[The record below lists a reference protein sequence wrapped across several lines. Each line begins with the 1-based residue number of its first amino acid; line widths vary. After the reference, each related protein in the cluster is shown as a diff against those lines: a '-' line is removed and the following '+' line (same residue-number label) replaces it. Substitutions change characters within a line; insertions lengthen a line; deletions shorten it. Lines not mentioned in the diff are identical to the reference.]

1 MSLYQE
7 LDPVFQQW
15 IETAVEIAE
24 NPAGDSGY
32 EKISYHMLLLAALKT
47 ASSELRQIFSANM
60 LEGLNLTLFTTFLEE
75 NIRLAPKGQATLEGA
90 DDDFDTAAR
99 ELLQRLIGSSGEV
112 SGWLTIFQNPTG
124 ENFQLD
130 EFFAVTAI
138 IHEFKHQLLDEGML
152 QKELFPDGA
161 LLDSAL
167 FSEDGLQV
175 IESAALKAAIARSEY
190 ILPVHLLAAI
200 LHFGHPAIETLI
212 RKNMVPSASFPK
224 FMENIDSYLRLLDT
238 EAAPLPLALNSF
250 SQYCADKLVSAY
262 SLMRR
267 RGEGQINLLD
277 LFAGLIKDDRGRHA
291 GTLGTLFDNGK
302 IDFDALI
309 IDAVKQ
315 ALNRSVNRIDPPVA
329 IPESMAGRDLSWEC
343 RQGTI
348 LHKTGFEA
356 LLGDAM
362 RVLFKRERNSLIICA
377 NQGIGRTTALEQ
389 IALYLNSGKQAG
401 RLKKKVLLFNC
412 AALFPERKKSFL
424 DDVLHY
430 AAGKDNVIL
439 CLDGVEALFEG
450 DENKIKH
457 YQRFIQQFQYALLR
471 DNMQF
476 ILMITPDAFQGSFHQ
491 DNKIKRLFEIA
502 ELKEPSFESTE
513 KILAEVLPGLAKKY
527 KVTFA
532 EAAVRSAMHLT
543 EQYMLSEYYPQKAIR
558 VLEEAADASSASA
571 LGKTDEVIVDLET
584 ILKAVADFTGMP
596 VEMLRGDPGETDYA
610 VPLSERVFGQNFA
623 VQVCANELAM
633 IKSGIK
639 NPEKPAS
646 VMLFAGLTGT
656 GKTEMAKTIAN
667 IYSASKRLVTFTM
680 ENFGE
685 AHSVSGI
692 IGVPPGYV
700 GAENGGPLVNEINKD
715 PYCVVLFDEIEKAHP
730 DVIKAFLHLFDEGW
744 LVDTLNRRAVANR
757 SIFILTSNVGA
768 EEISRLYRQG
778 ATREEVEEAVKA
790 ALFRAKFRETSM
802 TCFTP
807 EFLARIQQIVIFNP
821 LDHESL
827 LKIIGMELD
836 KKTALYLKTRN
847 KKLSIDDR
855 VRHLLADE
863 ALRRYEASAGREGGR
878 IAHKIIVQ
886 YIDTLI
892 QRCPPQQFKLAD
904 GIRIAGAELPA
915 LRLEFLYGEMKS
927 EEASEA
933 IDKYLAALQVQTG
946 DYLKAVLEKYNH
958 FAASLQQLITKNVQV
973 EPTEMARITGL
984 VENDLQKLRDQLG

>member
-7 LDPVFQQW
+7 LDPAHQQW
-15 IETAVEIAE
+15 IETALEIAE
-24 NPAGDSGY
+24 NPAGDCSY
-32 EKISYHMLLLAALKT
+32 EKISYHTILLAALKT
-47 ASSELRQIFSANM
+47 ASSELQQIFAANM
-60 LEGLNLTLFTTFLEE
+60 VDDLNLALFTTFLEE
-75 NIRLAPKGQATLEGA
+75 NIRQAPKGQVALEGA
-90 DDDFDTAAR
+90 DSDFDDAAR
-99 ELLQRLIGSSGEV
+99 ELLQRLVGSSGEV

-124 ENFQLD
+124 VDFQLD
-130 EFFAVTAI
+130 EFFSVTPI
-138 IHEFKHQLLDEGML
+138 IHELNHLLLDEDTL
-152 QKELFPDGA
+152 RKELFSGDTS
-161 LLDSAL
+161 LDTAL
-167 FSEDGLQV
+167 FSEDALQV
-175 IESAALKAAIARSEY
+175 LECATLKAAVDRSES
-190 ILPVHLLAAI
+190 IKPVHILVAI
-200 LHFGHPAIETLI
+200 LHFSHPVIEPLI
-212 RKNMVPSASFPK
+212 RKNMAPSASFQK
-224 FMENIDSYLRLLDT
+224 FRENIDSCLRLLNT
-238 EAAPLPLALNSF
+238 EATPLPLELGSF
-250 SQYCADKLVSAY
+250 SKYCTDKLVSAY

-267 RGEGQINLLD
+267 RGEGETNLLD
-277 LFAGLIKDDRGRHA
+277 LFAGLLQDDKSRHN
-291 GTLGTLFDNGK
+291 GTLAIHFDNGK
-302 IDFDALI
+302 IDFDALAA
-309 IDAVKQ
+309 DAIKQ
-315 ALNRSVNRIDPPVA
+315 ALSRNENRIDPPVA

-348 LHKTGFEA
+348 PHKPGFEVLCA
-356 LLGDAM
+356 DAI
-362 RVLFKRERNSLIICA
+362 RVLFKKERNSLIICA
-377 NQGIGRTTALEQ
+377 NQGVGRTTALEQ
-389 IALYLNSGKQAG
+389 IALCMNTAKPAG

-412 AALFPERKKSFL
+412 AALFPECKKSFL
-424 DDVLHY
+424 DDVLHF
-430 AAGKDNVIL
+430 AAGKDNVVL

-471 DNMQF
+471 NDMQF

-491 DNKIKRLFEIA
+491 NNQIKRLFEIA

-513 KILAEVLPGLAKKY
+513 KIIAELLPGLAKKF

-532 EAAVRSAMHLT
+532 EAAVRSALHLT

-558 VLEEAADASSASA
+558 VLEEAADARSAA
-571 LGKTDEVIVDLET
+571 TLGEMDEAIVDLET

-596 VEMLRGDPGETDYA
+596 VETLRGDPGETDYA
-610 VPLSERVFGQNFA
+610 VPLSERVFGQSFA

-633 IKSGIK
+633 IKTGIK

-768 EEISRLYRQG
+768 EEISRLYQQG
-778 ATREEVEEAVKA
+778 ATREEIEEAVKT
-790 ALFRAKFRETSM
+790 ALYRAKFRETSM
-802 TCFTP
+802 NCFTP
-807 EFLARIQQIVIFNP
+807 EFLGRIQQIVIFNP
-821 LDHESL
+821 LDRESL

-836 KKTALYLKTRN
+836 KKVALYLKTRN
-847 KKLSIDDR
+847 KKLSIDER
-855 VRHLLADE
+855 VRALLAAE
-863 ALRRYEASAGREGGR
+863 ALRRYEASAGLEGGR
-878 IAHKIIVQ
+878 VAHKVIVQ

-904 GIRIAGAELPA
+904 GIRITGIELPA

-927 EEASEA
+927 EEASDA
-933 IDKYLAALQVQTG
+933 IDKYLAGLQAQIG
-946 DYLKAVLEKYNH
+946 DYLTAALEKYNH
-958 FAASLQQLITKNVQV
+958 FAASLQKLLNKNIQV
-973 EPTEMARITGL
+973 KPAEMARITGL